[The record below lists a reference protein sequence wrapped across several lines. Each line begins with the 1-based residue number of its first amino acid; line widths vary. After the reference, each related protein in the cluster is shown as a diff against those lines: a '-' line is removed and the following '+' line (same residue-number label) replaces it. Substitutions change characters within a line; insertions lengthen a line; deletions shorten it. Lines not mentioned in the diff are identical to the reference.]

1 MSFDLGEDLTT
12 RRQAGL
18 YRHRRTLASP
28 QQPHVIID
36 GKPFLAFCSNDYLGL
51 ANHPQVIQSFQKATD
66 SFGLGGGASHLVI
79 GHSVPHHE
87 LEEALAAFTGRDRAL
102 LFANGYMANL
112 GVISALLGKQDAVFQ
127 DRLNHASL
135 LDAGRLSGAR
145 FQRYLHNDVQNLH
158 VRLQKSSARRKLIVT
173 DGVFSMDGDIAPL
186 RQLTDLAAQ
195 HQAWLMVDDAH
206 GFGCLGANGG
216 GSAEAFDLGQ
226 QQLPVLVGTLGK
238 AFGTYGA
245 FVAGS
250 EALIET
256 LIQFARTYIYTTSLP
271 PPVAAATLTSLKLLR
286 EESWRREH
294 LCSLIQYFRS
304 GCKQLGL
311 ELMPSY
317 TPIQPMAVGC
327 ENQAVKMSQVLH
339 DCGIMVAAI
348 RPPTVPKGT
357 SRLRITLS
365 ASHTHEHVD
374 RLLDAL
380 KLAAALSVGS
390 DEES

>member
-1 MSFDLGEDLTT
+1 MSFDLDKDLKA
-12 RRQAGL
+12 RHQDGL
-18 YRHRRTLASP
+18 YRHRKTLASP
-28 QQPHVIID
+28 QQPQVIID

-51 ANHPQVIQSFQKATD
+51 ANHPQVIESFQKAAND
-66 SFGLGGGASHLVI
+66 FGLGGGASHLVI
-79 GHSVPHHE
+79 GHSTPHHE
-87 LEEALAAFTGRDRAL
+87 LEEALAAFTGRERVL

-135 LDAGRLSGAR
+135 LDAGQLSGAR

-158 VRLQKSSARRKLIVT
+158 ARLQKSSARRKLIVT

-186 RQLTDLAAQ
+186 GPLADLAAQ
-195 HQAWLMVDDAH
+195 QQAWLMVDDAH
-206 GFGCLGANGG
+206 GFGFLGANGG
-216 GSAEAFDLGQ
+216 GSAQAYGLEQ
-226 QQLPVLVGTLGK
+226 QKLPVLIGTLGK

-271 PPVAAATLTSLKLLR
+271 PAVAAASLTSLKLLR
-286 EESWRREH
+286 EEHWRREH
-294 LCSLIQYFRS
+294 LRSLIQNFRS
-304 GCKQLGL
+304 GCEQLGL
-311 ELMPSY
+311 ELMPSP
-317 TPIQPMAVGC
+317 TPIQPLRVGC
-327 ENQAVKMSQVLH
+327 EKRAVKMSGILH
-339 DCGIMVAAI
+339 DHGIMVTAI

-365 ASHTHEHVD
+365 ASHTLDHVNH
-374 RLLDAL
+374 LLDVL
-380 KLAAALSVGS
+380 KLAAQQCRV
-390 DEES
+390 